1 MMDIWTELFSDLE
14 ATWYVI
20 LGTKSFPVAQITN
33 RDKFEVQANLMWTK
47 GKYSGAPIP
56 IEANPAK
63 IKPPATYYISLLT
76 PFLTLSCSI
85 CTINILDKNKS
96 FISITF
102 QRPSCFCQP
111 AIVYYLKKQLSSDIQ
126 GN

>member
-33 RDKFEVQANLMWTK
+33 RDKFEVHANLMWTK
-47 GKYSGAPIP
+47 GKAFGAPSP

-63 IKPPATYYISLLT
+63 IKPPATSLLT

-85 CTINILDKNKS
+85 CTINILDKNNS